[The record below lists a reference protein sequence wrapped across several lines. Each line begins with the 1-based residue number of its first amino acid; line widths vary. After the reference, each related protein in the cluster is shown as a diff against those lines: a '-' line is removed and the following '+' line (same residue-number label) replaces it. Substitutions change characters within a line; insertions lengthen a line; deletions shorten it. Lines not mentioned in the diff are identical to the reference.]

1 MLPFIPQVFIEH
13 LLFIRHSEPCEWGNR
28 NREHSFA
35 LMETAMKLGRM
46 TQWHFP
52 CIQKSPGIA
61 FVFLFIAS
69 SKSITKKRLRGD
81 CPLFVKQSHPPPAM
95 GPLAGA
101 ASVWEGRGGMAAA
114 QGGVH
119 HPRRGLHP

>member
-1 MLPFIPQVFIEH
+1 MLPFIPQVFTEH

-28 NREHSFA
+28 KGEHSFA
-35 LMETAMKLGRM
+35 LMETAMQLGRM

-69 SKSITKKRLRGD
+69 SKSITKKRLWGD
-81 CPLFVKQSHPPPAM
+81 CPLFVKQSDPPPAT

-101 ASVWEGRGGMAAA
+101 ASVWEGRGGWLQPKEESTILQEA
-114 QGGVH
+114 
-119 HPRRGLHP
+119 LHP